1 MKILDLDSCYKS
13 DLIDTLADHRVDNA
27 DESDLRNA
35 YRYQLTEM
43 LDDYTKQELA
53 EMIEQEIN

>member
-1 MKILDLDSCYKS
+1 MKILNVDDCHKS

-27 DESDLRNA
+27 DEYELRKA
-35 YRYQLTEM
+35 YRHKLTEM